1 MPINS
6 FDDYPMTWRPARAG
20 LHPPFYRALAVQL
33 EHDILSGRL
42 SPHTKLP
49 PQRELA
55 DYLDLN
61 LSTVTRA
68 FRICT
73 DKGLFRI
80 SCCIRQRCIRRD
92 ERPAPNN
99 CIDQPLVRTET
110 KGARHRAQI
119 KIEEVGKLPL
129 RRELC
134 MRRQSSAEDITF
146 KLNGKRTIKRRMKPR
161 AYGTPRHR
169 IIIKRIDG
177 HITSPATLSY
187 IQFYC

>member
-1 MPINS
+1 MTVLILCTEKRKEVRCLPAAQNLPCSICKNLAKRIVGMYAAK
-6 FDDYPMTWRPARAG
+6 FD
-20 LHPPFYRALAVQL
+20 
-33 EHDILSGRL
+33 
-42 SPHTKLP
+42 K
-49 PQRELA
+49 EL
-55 DYLDLN
+55 
-61 LSTVTRA
+61 
-68 FRICT
+68 FRIC
-73 DKGLFRI
+73 
-80 SCCIRQRCIRRD
+80 CCIRQRCIRRD

-146 KLNGKRTIKRRMKPR
+146 KLRGKRTVERRMQMDTFW
-161 AYGTPRHR
+161 TPRHR